1 VKDSDKSSHGGATGG
16 GKLSGFDGAGLRGP
30 ASPPSNQNAPRL
42 ADQQAKI
49 RQQAEALALKLRK
62 YKLPTGDLEAS
73 VQAMKHVESSLQ
85 KHDGLGVRRAFSRAV
100 DALQEARQTVKAESS
115 LTRER
120 TKLPAWMRD
129 EITTGWQDGAPR
141 GYEEMVSEYFKALA
155 EGSRK

>member
-1 VKDSDKSSHGGATGG
+1 MKDSDKSSHGGATGG

-49 RQQAEALALKLRK
+49 RQQAEALALKLRQ

-73 VQAMKHVESSLQ
+73 VQAMQRVETSLQ
-85 KHDGLGVRRAFSRAV
+85 QRDGLGVRRAFSRAV
-100 DALQEARQTVKAESS
+100 DALQEARQTVKAESR

-120 TKLPAWMRD
+120 TQLPAWMRA
-129 EITTGWQDGAPR
+129 EITAGWQDSVPR

-155 EGSRK
+155 EGPPK